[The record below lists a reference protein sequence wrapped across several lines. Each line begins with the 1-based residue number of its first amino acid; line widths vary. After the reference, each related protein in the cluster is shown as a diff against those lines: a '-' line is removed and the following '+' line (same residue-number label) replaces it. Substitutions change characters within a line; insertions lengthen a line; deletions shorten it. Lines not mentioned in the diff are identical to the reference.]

1 MAQDMAR
8 TRTGVSHEPCT
19 RHTRVWAVV
28 TGRHQ
33 LGCVHHLRVQLFQA
47 ENQARLAD
55 IRRLLSL
62 HLALFVE
69 MYGFPLTIYLASGWI
84 AQRFPGI
91 DPFSHDAGHLWYTLL
106 GFKGNPHL
114 NPIHL
119 ASNLFILAG
128 FLLLS
133 ASWRVLYNAQREG
146 RLATTGPYSWV
157 RHPQY
162 AGFIAIM
169 SGFLLQWPTVIT
181 LIMFPILVTV
191 YVRLA
196 RREEAEVRA
205 AFGQA
210 WDDYAART
218 PAFIPRLQRHS
229 AGDIG
234 SERRAHV

>member
-1 MAQDMAR
+1 MNHAQDIPAYGLWSLVVINSAVFIIFAFSFFKPR
-8 TRTGVSHEPCT
+8 TKRDWRSFGGFSAFIV
-19 RHTRVWAVV
+19 
-28 TGRHQ
+28 
-33 LGCVHHLRVQLFQA
+33 
-47 ENQARLAD
+47 
-55 IRRLLSL
+55 
-62 HLALFVE
+62 ALFVE

-133 ASWRVLYNAQREG
+133 ASWKVLFNAQRDG
-146 RLATTGPYSWV
+146 RLATTRPYSWV

-169 SGFLLQWPTVIT
+169 TGFLLQWPTVIT
-181 LIMFPILVTV
+181 LIMFPILVTA
-191 YVRLA
+191 YLRLA
-196 RREEAEVRA
+196 RREEAGVRA
-205 AFGQA
+205 VFGQA

-218 PAFIPRLQRHS
+218 PAFVPRFHRPGTDSLG
-229 AGDIG
+229 A
-234 SERRAHV
+234 ERRAQT

>member
-1 MAQDMAR
+1 MNHAQDIPAYGLWSLVVINSAVFIIFAFSFFKPR
-8 TRTGVSHEPCT
+8 TKRDWRTFGGFSAFIV
-19 RHTRVWAVV
+19 
-28 TGRHQ
+28 
-33 LGCVHHLRVQLFQA
+33 
-47 ENQARLAD
+47 
-55 IRRLLSL
+55 
-62 HLALFVE
+62 ALFVE

-133 ASWRVLYNAQREG
+133 ASWRVLYNAQHEG
-146 RLATTGPYSWV
+146 RLAAKGPYSWV

-196 RREEAEVRA
+196 RREETEVRA
-205 AFGQA
+205 AFGRA
-210 WDDYAART
+210 WEDYASRT
-218 PAFIPRLQRHS
+218 PAFVPRLLRLG
-229 AGDIG
+229 APGAG
-234 SERRAHV
+234 SEGGAHA

>member
-1 MAQDMAR
+1 MNHAQDLPAYGLCSLVMINSAVFIIFAFSFFKPR
-8 TRTGVSHEPCT
+8 TKRDWRTFGGFSAFIV
-19 RHTRVWAVV
+19 
-28 TGRHQ
+28 
-33 LGCVHHLRVQLFQA
+33 
-47 ENQARLAD
+47 
-55 IRRLLSL
+55 
-62 HLALFVE
+62 ALFVE

-91 DPFSHDAGHLWYTLL
+91 DPFSHDAGHLWYSLL

-133 ASWRVLYNAQREG
+133 ASWRVLYNAQHEG
-146 RLATTGPYSWV
+146 RLATAGPYSWV

-162 AGFIAIM
+162 VGFIAIM
-169 SGFLLQWPTVIT
+169 SGFLLQWPTLIT

-191 YVRLA
+191 YARLA

-205 AFGQA
+205 EFGQA
-210 WDDYAART
+210 WDGYASRT
-218 PAFIPRLQRHS
+218 PAFVPRLQRPG
-229 AGDIG
+229 AADVG
-234 SERRAHV
+234 SRRGLQA